1 MKSSIKFL
9 AIILIITSCNQSA
22 KQNNTSTNDS
32 TNISSVDTSKHYDV
46 NDFKFKKS
54 EYKIDTAVNNVLI
67 DGKMFSFIGLQGK
80 DKSNATQDDGGIP
93 YDITFVFIDPT
104 TNKSVVFKQLKF
116 LQGGPANIYSI
127 FKTNQRKLNEEGDLY
142 IDVSLVSG
150 GSGGLEAL
158 YYVNLKNGKIIFNK
172 LFNYEMGMHSTT
184 EIYFNKNKNEVLE
197 IDGIES
203 TIDPDGDI
211 NSLKFVIEKYDNI
224 NGKYVKS
231 ILGETRYKYDCPG
244 AEYES
249 PSPVDILTRINSKEP
264 TLFESMHLNINDF
277 KQN

>member
-22 KQNNTSTNDS
+22 KQNNTSTSDT
-32 TNISSVDTSKHYDV
+32 TNISSIDTSIHYNVSDFKYNKSKYKVDTAI
-46 NDFKFKKS
+46 ND
-54 EYKIDTAVNNVLI
+54 VLI
-67 DGKMFSFIGLQGK
+67 DGKTFSFIALQDK
-80 DKSNATQDDGGIP
+80 DKSNATEDDGGIP

-104 TNKSVVFKQLKF
+104 TNKSVVFKKLF
-116 LQGGPANIYSI
+116 LQQKSAVNIYSI
-127 FKTNQRKLNEEGDLY
+127 FKTNQKKLNEEGDLY
-142 IDVSLVSG
+142 IDVSLIAG

-184 EIYFNKNKNEVLE
+184 EIYFNKNKNEILE
-197 IDGIES
+197 IDGITS

-211 NSLKFVIEKYDNI
+211 NSLKFSIEKYDNI

-231 ILGETRYKYDCPG
+231 ILGQTKYKYTNPG
-244 AEYES
+244 TENDD
-249 PSPVDILTRINSKEP
+249 PSPVNLLTRINSKEP

-277 KQN
+277 KEN